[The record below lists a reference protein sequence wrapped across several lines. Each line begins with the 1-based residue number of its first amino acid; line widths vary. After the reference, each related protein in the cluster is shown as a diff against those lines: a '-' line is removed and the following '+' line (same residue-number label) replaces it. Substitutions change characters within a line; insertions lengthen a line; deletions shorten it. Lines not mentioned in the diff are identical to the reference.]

1 MARQDL
7 KLRNSFVTK
16 DRESGQGSGAK
27 RAPGLRGVPAL
38 RRNLSLR
45 PPQRL
50 FERTGD
56 RRTYFCPIPDGGG
69 RLEVALT

>member
-50 FERTGD
+50 FKRTGD

>member
-27 RAPGLRGVPAL
+27 PAPGYEGFLPCA
-38 RRNLSLR
+38 
-45 PPQRL
+45 
-50 FERTGD
+50 E
-56 RRTYFCPIPDGGG
+56 I
-69 RLEVALT
+69 

>member
-7 KLRNSFVTK
+7 KLRNSFVTN

-27 RAPGLRGVPAL
+27 RGVPAL

-56 RRTYFCPIPDGGG
+56 RLTYFCPIPDGGG